1 MAYPSGWVMLPAAPH
16 SELTF
21 FGLQVPAYFLM
32 AFSDELRARI
42 DAETA
47 RNNQQANSRQ
57 PPANGLPAKSIS
69 ISLTKTHHRVLAIFL
84 AFTQG
89 RLDLIELQTAPQYW
103 QCYDF
108 AHAYGAKH
116 LKSFLVN
123 SFWPKVEKEDP
134 MGSFAFACIN
144 GNDDMMKAC
153 FVNMADHWCITVD
166 VETGVAVWSSFDRKT
181 YAVDTPARCADA
193 FASKI
198 GLDRF
203 RAFITACDMALE
215 TASAQSKNANGD
227 VGNQRHDQLRGR
239 WEGDGEYF
247 IFDGPGLW
255 KMIYEQ
261 TMLYAEFSKPSASQM
276 VYGADAYLACCADKL
291 DGDVIAWIDD
301 IQQAIP
307 LTPSVPGC
315 ARKTP
320 VQSAG
325 SGDILRDEFGADEHE
340 RSDEERQSILEQEA
354 ARAQHSS
361 APASSNEDEEMA
373 QRSFEV
379 QQTYDEDEFL
389 D

>member
-1 MAYPSGWVMLPAAPH
+1 
-16 SELTF
+16 
-21 FGLQVPAYFLM
+21 M

-42 DAETA
+42 EAETTG
-47 RNNQQANSRQ
+47 NHQQVTSRQ
-57 PPANGLPAKSIS
+57 PPANVLPAKPIS

-89 RLDLIELQTAPQYW
+89 RLDSIKLHTATQYW

-108 AHAYGAKH
+108 AHSYGVKH

-123 SFWPKVEKEDP
+123 SFWPKLGKEDP

-144 GNDDMMKAC
+144 GNEAMMEAC
-153 FVNMADHWCITVD
+153 FINMADHWCITVD

-203 RAFITACDMALE
+203 RAFMTACDMALE
-215 TASAQSKNANGD
+215 TASAQSKNANRD
-227 VGNQRHDQLRGR
+227 VGNQGHDQLRGR

-261 TMLYAEFSKPSASQM
+261 TMLYAEFSKSGPSQM
-276 VYGADAYLACCADKL
+276 VHDADAYLARYADKL

-301 IQQAIP
+301 VQQAISS
-307 LTPSVPGC
+307 TPSVPGC

-325 SGDILRDEFGADEHE
+325 SGDILRDGFEADEHE
-340 RSDEERQSILEQEA
+340 PSDEERQSILEQEA
-354 ARAQHSS
+354 ARAQRSS
-361 APASSNEDEEMA
+361 ASALSNEDEEMA
-373 QRSFEV
+373 QRGFEM